1 MNKEKRILFILHF
14 PPPVHGSSLVG
25 KFIKD
30 SSIINE
36 YFVCRYVDLGTSIKI
51 SEIGKG
57 SFIKIFRYLRV
68 VLKVVKELLVFRPRL
83 CYLAISA
90 KGGAFYKDAV
100 VALFIRLLGI
110 EVVYHFHNK
119 GVKDNQEKFLD
130 NRLYRLVFEKSYVIL
145 LSEHLYFDIQKY
157 VLPERVSYCPNG
169 IPQEKVSSEP
179 KVNVNTVHSVQILFL
194 SNLIKSKGVFILL
207 QACHIL
213 MQRGLNFYCTFVGG
227 EGDMNELQF
236 DSKTVDLDLQNYVN
250 YVGKKYGA
258 EKRNILAGADIF
270 ALPTYYQY
278 ECFPLVL
285 LEAMQFSLPI
295 VSTYEGGIPE
305 IVIEGETGFLVPQKD
320 VKTFANKLE
329 MLIINPKIRK
339 KMGEEG
345 RLKYEKEFTLP
356 IFESRLK
363 SILDNIIS

>member
-14 PPPVHGSSLVG
+14 PPPVHGSSMVG

-36 YFVCRYVDLGTSIKI
+36 YFVSRYIDMGTSKNID
-51 SEIGKG
+51 EIGKR

-68 VLKVVKELLVFRPRL
+68 VFKVVKELLIFRPRL

-100 VALFIRLLGI
+100 VALFVRLLGI

-119 GVKDNQEKFLD
+119 GVKDNQDKLLD
-130 NRLYRLVFEKSYVIL
+130 NRLYRLVFRKCRVIL
-145 LSEHLYFDIQKY
+145 LSEHLYYDIQKY

-169 IPQEKVSSEP
+169 IPEEKVLSEP
-179 KVNVNTVHSVQILFL
+179 KVIDDNLRSVQILFL
-194 SNLIKSKGVFILL
+194 SNLIESKGVFILL

-213 MQRGLNFYCTFVGG
+213 KQRGLNFYCTFVGG
-227 EGDMNELQF
+227 EGNLNEKQF
-236 DSKTVDLDLQNYVN
+236 DSKTLELDLQNYVN
-250 YVGKKYGA
+250 YVGKKYGE
-258 EKRNILAGADIF
+258 EKRKILAGTNIF
-270 ALPTYYQY
+270 AFPTYYHY

-295 VSTYEGGIPE
+295 VSTYEGGIPD

-320 VKTFANKLE
+320 VKILADKLE
-329 MLIINPKIRK
+329 MLIINPEIRI
-339 KMGEEG
+339 KMGEAA
-345 RLKYEKEFTLP
+345 RLKYEKEFTLS